1 MQVHH
6 LNCGAMQP
14 LGGALFD
21 GVTPGLGP
29 STLACHCL
37 LLEGPD
43 GLVLVDT
50 GVVGQDGRQTRAA
63 HSPAFLAVDNLR
75 LDPRESAAARIRA
88 LGHRAEDVR
97 HVVMTH
103 LDFDHAAGLV
113 DFPAAAVHLSE
124 VEAAAAQRPEG
135 AKAAAR
141 YRPGQWGGVGRWRT
155 YQPGRS
161 WFGLP
166 AAEVLGADVL
176 LVELPGHTQGHCGVA
191 VRQGAG
197 WLLHAGDAVFF
208 RSELQDR
215 PWMPTGARGYQWF
228 METSQAQRRRS
239 LKALRALVRD
249 AAGEVQVVCTHDPRG
264 VDASSATRP
273 AEVTRRA
280 VAGAGA

>member
-1 MQVHH
+1 MQIHH

-29 STLACHCL
+29 ATLACHCL

-50 GVVGQDGRQTRAA
+50 GVVGQDGRQSRAA
-63 HSPAFLAVDNLR
+63 HSPVFLAVDNLR

-97 HVVMTH
+97 HIVMTH

-124 VEAAAAQRPEG
+124 AEAAAAQRPEG

-155 YQPGRS
+155 YRPGRS

-166 AAEVLGADVL
+166 AVEVLGADVL
-176 LVELPGHTQGHCGVA
+176 LVELPGHTRGHCGVA

-208 RSELQDR
+208 RSELRDR
-215 PWMPTGARGYQWF
+215 PWMPTGARSYQWF
-228 METSQAQRRRS
+228 METSQVQRRRS
-239 LKALRALVRD
+239 LKTLRALVRD
-249 AAGEVQVVCTHDPRG
+249 AAGDVRVVCTHDPRG
-264 VDASSATRP
+264 VDASAAVGP

-280 VAGAGA
+280 VEGAGA

>member
-29 STLACHCL
+29 ATLACHCL

-50 GVVGQDGRQTRAA
+50 GVVGQDGRQSRAA

-97 HVVMTH
+97 HIVMTH

-124 VEAAAAQRPEG
+124 AEAAAAQRPEG

-141 YRPGQWGGVGRWRT
+141 YRPGQWGGVGAVADLPAWAELVRAAGSRSAGCGTCCWWNCRGIRGDIAGWRCGRGLGGCSM
-155 YQPGRS
+155 PGMRCSSGRS
-161 WFGLP
+161 CRTGRGCQR
-166 AAEVLGADVL
+166 VLEA
-176 LVELPGHTQGHCGVA
+176 
-191 VRQGAG
+191 
-197 WLLHAGDAVFF
+197 
-208 RSELQDR
+208 
-215 PWMPTGARGYQWF
+215 YQWF
-228 METSQAQRRRS
+228 METSQVQRRRT
-239 LKALRALVRD
+239 LKTLRALVRD
-249 AAGEVQVVCTHDPRG
+249 AGGGRAGGLH
-264 VDASSATRP
+264 A
-273 AEVTRRA
+273 
-280 VAGAGA
+280 

>member
-29 STLACHCL
+29 ATLACHCL
-37 LLEGPD
+37 LLEGSD

-50 GVVGQDGRQTRAA
+50 GVVGQDERQSRAA

-113 DFPAAAVHLSE
+113 DFPGAAVHLSE
-124 VEAAAAQRPEG
+124 AEAAAACRPEG

-141 YRPGQWGGVGRWRT
+141 YRPGQWGGLGRWQT
-155 YQPGRS
+155 YRPGRS

-176 LVELPGHTQGHCGVA
+176 LVELPGHTKGHCGVA
-191 VRQGAG
+191 VQQGAA

-208 RSELQDR
+208 RSELENR
-215 PWMPTGARGYQWF
+215 PSMPPAARGYQWF
-228 METSQAQRRRS
+228 METSQVQRRRS
-239 LKALRALVRD
+239 LKALRAVVRD
-249 AAGEVQVVCTHDPRG
+249 AVGDVQVVCTHDPRG
-264 VDASSATRP
+264 VDASP
-273 AEVTRRA
+273 VAELTKAARRVA
-280 VAGAGA
+280 EEAGA